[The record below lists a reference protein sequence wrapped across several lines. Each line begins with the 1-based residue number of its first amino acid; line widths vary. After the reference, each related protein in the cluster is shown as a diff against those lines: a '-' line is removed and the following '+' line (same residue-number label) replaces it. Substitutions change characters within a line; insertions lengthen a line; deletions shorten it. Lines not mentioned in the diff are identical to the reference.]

1 MEVRILNEID
11 AQLYQKLRLQA
22 LKNNLEAFG
31 STYEREVLFSLEY
44 VAERLKS
51 TQEKFVLGAF
61 QCNQLVG
68 VVTFMREMGLKESHK
83 GNVFGLYVA
92 PGVRGTGIGKSLMIE
107 LLKRAKKCDGL
118 EQIKL
123 AVMSENSSA
132 KKLYQSLGY
141 KTYGV
146 ERNGLK
152 YNGEYF
158 DEDLMVLTFN
168 DS

>member
-1 MEVRILNEID
+1 
-11 AQLYQKLRLQA
+11 
-22 LKNNLEAFG
+22 
-31 STYEREVLFSLEY
+31 
-44 VAERLKS
+44 
-51 TQEKFVLGAF
+51 
-61 QCNQLVG
+61 
-68 VVTFMREMGLKESHK
+68 MREMGLKESHK

-92 PGVRGTGIGKSLMIE
+92 PEVRGTGIGKSLMIE

-132 KKLYQSLGY
+132 KKLYQSLGF